1 MGATT
6 RLARPAPRFANSSP
20 YAHGGRIALREV
32 GSVDVFPATN
42 APSIR
47 DGPWRAAGL
56 SLTVSA
62 GSGGAMTDTTGPRVG
77 AGIDALPGWQHAF
90 CREVRQLA
98 TPPTRRSLRPSST
111 PNRPC
116 FVLGGCIALRRGHRP
131 RLRGDHHQRPCRQDR
146 PHRGHWYGEAITAST
161 LVAMFRLIIAS
172 DRAGGWRELKRQAG
186 PAVTEFGSQ
195 PGDRVRVDT
204 DSGVAD
210 IVLTSPAEGRVT
222 RGSARLP
229 GIAGIWIAESI
240 NLVFCPHAC
249 SERPA
254 GAGRADA

>member
-20 YAHGGRIALREV
+20 HAHGGRIALREV

-62 GSGGAMTDTTGPRVG
+62 GSGSAMTDTTGPRVG

-98 TPPTRRSLRPSST
+98 TPPTRWSLRPSST
-111 PNRPC
+111 PTAPASSSGAAFLYDGGIVPGSEGIITSGHAGKTGRTVATGTAKQSPHPRWSPC
-116 FVLGGCIALRRGHRP
+116 
-131 RLRGDHHQRPCRQDR
+131 
-146 PHRGHWYGEAITAST
+146 
-161 LVAMFRLIIAS
+161 
-172 DRAGGWRELKRQAG
+172 
-186 PAVTEFGSQ
+186 
-195 PGDRVRVDT
+195 
-204 DSGVAD
+204 SG
-210 IVLTSPAEGRVT
+210 
-222 RGSARLP
+222 
-229 GIAGIWIAESI
+229 
-240 NLVFCPHAC
+240 
-249 SERPA
+249 
-254 GAGRADA
+254 